1 MPVLVPSLPF
11 LWAVPLGMTFFAARV
26 ALHVLLAAATWFAS
40 TPATP

>member
-11 LWAVPLGMTFFAARV
+11 MWTVRLGMTFLAARI

-40 TPATP
+40 TPTAP